1 MNNFFK
7 YLLVAIISSIAT
19 FLIIN
24 QYAPLLIEVPEKD
37 QKILPIDFKKDLN
50 PKELKQVDV
59 KARNI
64 ILLIGD
70 GMGPTHI

>member
-1 MNNFFK
+1 MNKFFK
-7 YLLVAIISSIAT
+7 YFLVAIISSIVT
-19 FLIIN
+19 FLVIN

-37 QKILPIDFKKDLN
+37 KKILPIDFKKEVN
-50 PKELKQVDV
+50 PKELKQIDV

-70 GMGPTHI
+70 GMGP

>member
-37 QKILPIDFKKDLN
+37 QKILPIDFKKYLN
-50 PKELKQVDV
+50 PK
-59 KARNI
+59 
-64 ILLIGD
+64 
-70 GMGPTHI
+70 

>member
-7 YLLVAIISSIAT
+7 YLLVAIISSIVT

-37 QKILPIDFKKDLN
+37 QKILSIDFKKDVK
-50 PKELKQVDV
+50 PKELKKVDV

-64 ILLIGD
+64 SR
-70 GMGPTHI
+70 